1 MAPTDLRGVGVWSA
15 ELRYG
20 DPTQIPPAAAE
31 LESLGYTALWVPDM
45 GQGSTFKALDVLLQA
60 TSRITVA
67 TGILNIWEYTPQ
79 DVARWWSALPD
90 ASRDRLLLGVGVS
103 HSRVVG
109 EKWVKPLATMAS
121 YLDGLESE
129 GIPLSQVCVA
139 ALGPKMLQL
148 AGSRTAGAH
157 PYFVSTA
164 HTARAREALGSGLL
178 AVEQAVVLDS
188 DIPAARE
195 LARPFVKGYGSLP
208 NYANNW
214 KRLGFTDDEIT
225 TGADRLVD
233 AMVACGD
240 ETAIAD
246 RVGAQFRA
254 GADHVCIQVFVPQ
267 GGGLPREAWRRLAP
281 G

>member
-1 MAPTDLRGVGVWSA
+1 MTTGGLKGVGVWSP

-20 DPTQIPPAAAE
+20 DATQIPAAAAE

-45 GQGSTFKALDVLLQA
+45 GRGSTFDALDVLLRA
-60 TSRITVA
+60 TSTITVA

-79 DVARWWSALPD
+79 EVGAWWHALPE
-90 ASRDRLLLGVGVS
+90 ASRQRLLLGVGVS
-103 HSRVVG
+103 HGRVIG
-109 EKWVKPLATMAS
+109 EKWVKPLATMAT

-129 GIPLSQVCVA
+129 GVPLSQVCVA

-157 PYFVSTA
+157 PYFVSTE
-164 HTARAREALGSGLL
+164 HTAEARAALGDSLL
-178 AVEQAVVLDS
+178 AVEQAVVLDG
-188 DIPAARE
+188 DVAAARD

-214 KRLGFTDDEIT
+214 KRLGFSEEEIAS
-225 TGADRLVD
+225 GSDRLVD
-233 AMVACGD
+233 AMVGCGD
-240 ETAIAD
+240 EAAIVD
-246 RVGAQFRA
+246 RVEAQFRA

-267 GGGLPREAWRRLAP
+267 GGPLPLGAWRRLAP
-281 G
+281 R